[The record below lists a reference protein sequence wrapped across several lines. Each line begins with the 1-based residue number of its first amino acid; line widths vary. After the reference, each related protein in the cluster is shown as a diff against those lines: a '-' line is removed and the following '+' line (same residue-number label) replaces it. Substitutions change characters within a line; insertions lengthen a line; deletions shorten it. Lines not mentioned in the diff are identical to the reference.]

1 MAKASNAAD
10 LRGKTDAE
18 LSEQLK
24 TAHNALFTARF
35 ENFTNKLDNTAK
47 LGRLRR
53 EIAQL
58 KTVQGERKRAAAAAP
73 KKAEG

>member
-1 MAKASNAAD
+1 MAKAANAAD

-24 TAHNALFTARF
+24 TAQNALFTARF
-35 ENFTNKLDNTAK
+35 ENFTNKLDDTAK
-47 LGRLRR
+47 MRRLRR

-58 KTVQGERKRAAAAAP
+58 KTVQGERSRSAVA

>member
-1 MAKASNAAD
+1 MLPHRC
-10 LRGKTDAE
+10 LRRI
-18 LSEQLK
+18 
-24 TAHNALFTARF
+24 TARVVTRVQLIPAPTMRSLVPKEEVF
-35 ENFTNKLDNTAK
+35 VPSPVTPTQVWVE
-47 LGRLRR
+47 G

>member
-1 MAKASNAAD
+1 MAKAANAAD

-24 TAHNALFTARF
+24 TAQNALFTARF
-35 ENFTNKLDNTAK
+35 ENFTNKLDDTAK
-47 LGRLRR
+47 MRRLRR

-58 KTVQGERKRAAAAAP
+58 KTVQGERSRSAVV